1 MARLK
6 ALLSSMTNA
15 ELTDMFEISSLLA
28 AMAIEGIFLGVP
40 RLGCLDDMGHT

>member
-1 MARLK
+1 
-6 ALLSSMTNA
+6 MTNA
-15 ELTDMFEISSLLA
+15 ELTDMFEIGSLL